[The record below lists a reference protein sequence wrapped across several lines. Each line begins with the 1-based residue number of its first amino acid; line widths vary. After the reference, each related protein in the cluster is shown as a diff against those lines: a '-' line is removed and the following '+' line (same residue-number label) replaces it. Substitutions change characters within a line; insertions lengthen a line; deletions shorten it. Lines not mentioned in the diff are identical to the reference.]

1 MPLQGRV
8 AQAPA
13 GVIGFDITDPLNPAT
28 AKQYRNKGYQFCIR
42 YLSHDK
48 SAKSSFVDLTTDEAQ
63 IILDAGLALSA
74 VQHPLKVPWVPTAQL
89 GQTFGANA
97 AAYAGDAGLPAG
109 VNVFL
114 DLEGVK
120 VGAADTDVIAYCNA
134 WFAEVEA
141 VGYVS
146 GVYIGAAP
154 GLSADQLYWN
164 LKTKHYW
171 KGGSSS
177 KAGVPDDIPQRG
189 YQLTQYIENPEQPNE
204 FDKNVTKTDNFN
216 GGVMWLTT
224 AALVA

>member
-1 MPLQGRV
+1 
-8 AQAPA
+8 
-13 GVIGFDITDPLNPAT
+13 
-28 AKQYRNKGYQFCIR
+28 
-42 YLSHDK
+42 
-48 SAKSSFVDLTTDEAQ
+48 
-63 IILDAGLALSA
+63 
-74 VQHPLKVPWVPTAQL
+74 VPTAQL

-120 VGAADTDVIAYCNA
+120 TGTADTDVIAYCNA
-134 WFAEVEA
+134 WFSEVEA

-189 YQLTQYIENPEQPNE
+189 YQLTQYIENPDQPNE
-204 FDKNVTKTDNFN
+204 FDKNVTKTDNFD
-216 GGVMWLTT
+216 GGIMWLTN
-224 AALVA
+224 APLVA